1 MCEYAECVQMTFCAI
16 APSPTHNKV
25 KLLLKEQFKFLH
37 KYFHNAFRISIS
49 KFSKAYGQS
58 CWLDFVIFYWLIK
71 IWIKGVEDLETFT
84 AYFALPGI
92 SCDNLNLAPTQK
104 TFELTTLGRKVL
116 IFTTSSS
123 KCKMDT
129 HF

>member
-1 MCEYAECVQMTFCAI
+1 MD
-16 APSPTHNKV
+16 KV
-25 KLLLKEQFKFLH
+25 
-37 KYFHNAFRISIS
+37 AGWISLFFIDWS
-49 KFSKAYGQS
+49 R
-58 CWLDFVIFYWLIK
+58 FV
-71 IWIKGVEDLETFT
+71 WIKGVSDLETCT

-92 SCDNLNLAPTQK
+92 SCDNLNLATTQK
-104 TFELTTLGRKVL
+104 TFEQTTLGRKVL